1 MLDCAA
7 LFISDLHL
15 GSNQCEARQLSQFL
29 GLIRPRVLYLV
40 GDVIDLEAIRI
51 NAHVSERFL
60 TDWVDRLMD
69 GSAADPLEKACIG
82 SRKLLRNSHLQV
94 LQDLRDLVRGGVRLV
109 YVPGNHDAYL
119 RKYAG
124 LDTDH
129 FAIRREDVYTAPDG
143 RRLLVRHGDEYDGVI
158 QLHEQ
163 LAGHLIRVQEQYSQL
178 IQWFRS
184 AGEVIR
190 PAAPLASW
198 NPEAIL
204 QGAVEILAEPWV
216 WPVPAPRGLRSSP
229 FSLAF
234 ALERAIK
241 TRTGHD
247 RVLKRLMTQHLF
259 RENRSGQR
267 LAGLI
272 NGHTHIPEVTSFEA
286 PPEAG
291 ADPLAPCHIT
301 TYNDGSWARSQ
312 RQLGRTALVV
322 AHDGTIGMIRFDR
335 KVGIVPFRPP
345 RFPFN
350 SYPLRPCSVC
360 GAPVADLAKADGS
373 AALPDPGIGELLA
386 LVRGLAWPERSH
398 IRS

>member
-1 MLDCAA
+1 
-7 LFISDLHL
+7 
-15 GSNQCEARQLSQFL
+15 
-29 GLIRPRVLYLV
+29 VL
-40 GDVIDLEAIRI
+40 R
-51 NAHVSERFL
+51 
-60 TDWVDRLMD
+60 
-69 GSAADPLEKACIG
+69 
-82 SRKLLRNSHLQV
+82 
-94 LQDLRDLVRGGVRLV
+94 DLRDLTRRGVRVV

-124 LDTDH
+124 LDGER
-129 FAIRREDVYTAPDG
+129 FAIRREDVYTTPDG

-158 QLHEQ
+158 HFHES
-163 LAGHLIRVQEQYSQL
+163 LAGHLTRVQEHYSQL
-178 IQWFRS
+178 IQWFRR
-184 AGEVIR
+184 AGEAMR
-190 PAAPLASW
+190 PAGPPPSW

-204 QGAVEILAEPWV
+204 EAAVELLAEPWD
-216 WPVPAPRGLRSSP
+216 WPVPAARGLERSP

-259 RENRSGQR
+259 RENRAGQR
-267 LAGLI
+267 LAGVI

-286 PPEAG
+286 PPDAG
-291 ADPLAPCHIT
+291 GDPGAPCHIT

-335 KVGIVPFRPP
+335 RRGIVPFQPP

-360 GAPVADLAKADGS
+360 GTLVADLSKTDGAGAVVNQGIREALTVADK
-373 AALPDPGIGELLA
+373 
-386 LVRGLAWPERSH
+386 VRP
-398 IRS
+398 